1 MMITWSVSFVTK
13 NSQFKINDHTL
24 HHTNMATERLDIF
37 RVLKAA
43 DTKDTTFY
51 SKLEDEEKKQLQ
63 PFLVMRWLTGTF
75 SKQQVFLINEV
86 LNPYAFSLYQHKE
99 LLWKLSTICTSGK
112 SQRYV
117 WNKIETKTV
126 EHPISVKIIQEF
138 TGYNSR
144 DAVQALKLFEP
155 IDVVEMAEEMGWQD
169 DEINKSRK
177 ELGLQTVRISKGK
190 KRTIK
195 PTDLDNFEL

>member
-1 MMITWSVSFVTK
+1 
-13 NSQFKINDHTL
+13 
-24 HHTNMATERLDIF
+24 MAAERLDIF

-51 SKLEDEEKKQLQ
+51 SALEDEEKKQLQ
-63 PFLVMRWLTGTF
+63 PFLVMRWLTGTY
-75 SKQQVFLINEV
+75 SKQQVFMINEV
-86 LNPYAFSLYQHKE
+86 LNPYVFSLYQHKE

-117 WNKIETKTV
+117 WNKIETKNV
-126 EHPISVKIIQEF
+126 EHPISVMIIQEF
-138 TGYNSR
+138 MGYNSK
-144 DAVQALKLFEP
+144 DAVNVLKLLDP
-155 IDVVEMAEEMGWQD
+155 NDIVEMAEELGWQD

-195 PTDLDNFEL
+195 PSDLETFEI